1 MRTRLENWGKQFCQV
16 GVKSIKYKKNC
27 RFVCQGMQEAL
38 RSGNE
43 FKYTVAFRFEGS
55 CWQTMVRAGY
65 KTMIPG
71 SAEVCL
77 SALFVDF
84 DNVYL
89 SLRRQ
94 SEDAAGRFARNPAEW
109 MSRIATGGLVRFK
122 SPQDYVRRRFAVAR
136 CYGNPGRVLVSRGG
150 PHDPHAFATV
160 RTNFMIAGLEVVDC
174 QPLSSQFKNGTDI
187 KIACDIRDFLEHP
200 TRFGEF
206 IILSGDAD
214 FTPVLHHLRSHDR
227 RTVVY
232 ANDSTADI
240 YKAFSDGWIEERDMI
255 SFLLDETVPLMLPHE
270 RAAPPRAELGYEGQ
284 RTYSQNVAVQPSVP
298 ALPPAQ
304 PAPAP
309 AQPDFTPGYGLPQEP
324 AKRRLPPA
332 HANSAVQS
340 LIEDFQAIGAEI
352 LNLVL
357 EVVRSSE
364 KPVPIAYLAD
374 RAQKILGHAKTLGT
388 NWAGSGG
395 FLNFLNATLPGDIR
409 LTDKPPHFVYDP
421 KRHRLEERNELPP
434 APPIPQKLNRQPP
447 PQPETNSSKLA
458 ELQNSITR
466 IYDAC
471 KAPPLPP
478 SEYQLLFTLIATE
491 VHERG
496 FAPVKTAQS
505 VVARANQEGL
515 RIAMKDVS
523 FVLDAI
529 DEIDPW
535 LEHTRSP
542 AAVARAY
549 RDFVLAKCRHAGVQL
564 TEDEYQLVQVWFGAS
579 QWSPAGQNTVNMNGA
594 APHAA
599 SNPQRPV
606 LSREARSYM
615 AEPVLSPPDPRSD
628 IPLPPDFGF
637 DRDLETE
644 PAKNIGQ
651 RFGFKH

>member
-1 MRTRLENWGKQFCQV
+1 
-16 GVKSIKYKKNC
+16 
-27 RFVCQGMQEAL
+27 
-38 RSGNE
+38 
-43 FKYTVAFRFEGS
+43 
-55 CWQTMVRAGY
+55 
-65 KTMIPG
+65 MIPG

-109 MSRIATGGLVRFK
+109 MSRIANGGLVRFK
-122 SPQDYVRRRFAVAR
+122 SQQDYVRRRFAVAR
-136 CYGNPGRVLVSRGG
+136 CYGNPGRMLVSRGG

-160 RTNFMIAGLEVVDC
+160 RTNFMVAGLEVVDC

-240 YKAFSDGWIEERDMI
+240 YKAFSDGWIEEREMI

-270 RAAPPRAELGYEGQ
+270 RQAPALSQERAAPPRPELGYEGP
-284 RTYSQNVAVQPSVP
+284 RTYSQNIAASQNVAAQPSIP
-298 ALPPAQ
+298 ALPPVQQHQ
-304 PAPAP
+304 PP
-309 AQPDFTPGYGLPQEP
+309 AQPDFAPGYGLPQEP
-324 AKRRLPPA
+324 AKRRLPS
-332 HANSAVQS
+332 HTNSAVQS
-340 LIEDFQAIGAEI
+340 LIEDFQSIGAEI
-352 LNLVL
+352 LKLVID
-357 EVVRSSE
+357 VVSSSE

-374 RAQKILGHAKTLGT
+374 RAQKMLGHAKTLGT

-395 FLNFLNATLPGDIR
+395 FLNFLNATLPDDIR

-421 KRHRLEERNELPP
+421 KRHRLEERGELPP
-434 APPIPQKLNRQPP
+434 PPPPAPAAAIPQKLSRQP

-496 FAPVKTAQS
+496 FAPVKTAQA
-505 VVARANQEGL
+505 VVSRANQEGL
-515 RIAMKDVS
+515 RVAMKDVS

-549 RDFVLAKCRHAGVQL
+549 RDFVLSKCRHAGVQL

-579 QWSPAGQNTVNMNGA
+579 QWTPAGQTTVNMTAAA
-594 APHAA
+594 APPPA
-599 SNPQRPV
+599 SVPQRPP
-606 LSREARSYM
+606 LSREAKSYM
-615 AEPVLSPPDPRSD
+615 AEPVLTPPDPRSD

-637 DRDLETE
+637 DRDLDTE
-644 PAKNIGQ
+644 PAKSLGQ

>member
-1 MRTRLENWGKQFCQV
+1 
-16 GVKSIKYKKNC
+16 
-27 RFVCQGMQEAL
+27 
-38 RSGNE
+38 
-43 FKYTVAFRFEGS
+43 
-55 CWQTMVRAGY
+55 
-65 KTMIPG
+65 MIPG

-94 SEDAAGRFARNPAEW
+94 SEEAAGRFARNPAEW
-109 MSRIATGGLVRFK
+109 MARIATGGLVRFK
-122 SPQDYVRRRFAVAR
+122 SHSDYVRRRFAVAR
-136 CYGNPGRVLVSRGG
+136 CYGNPGRKLVSRGG
-150 PHDPHAFATV
+150 PHDPHNFADV
-160 RTNFMIAGLEVVDC
+160 RVNFMMAGLEVVDC
-174 QPLSSQFKNGTDI
+174 QPLSNQFKNGTDI

-206 IILSGDAD
+206 IVLSGDAD

-232 ANDSTADI
+232 ANESTADI

-255 SFLLDETVPLMLPHE
+255 AFLLGESSGDAPMIGHE
-270 RAAPPRAELGYEGQ
+270 RTPRLGYDGARQ
-284 RTYSQNVAVQPSVP
+284 PGYDQNRSYT
-298 ALPPAQ
+298 PPAGL
-304 PAPAP
+304 PATQAPAASLPAASQAGFGGHPSFQGYGAP
-309 AQPDFTPGYGLPQEP
+309 AQAIPVAPPPAYGAPAQAIPVAPNYSGYNPEP
-324 AKRRLPPA
+324 AKRRAPSS

-340 LIEDFQAIGAEI
+340 LIEDFQSIGAEI

-357 EVVRSSE
+357 EVVQSSE

-395 FLNFLNATLPGDIR
+395 FLNFLNATLPENFR

-421 KRHRLEERNELPP
+421 ARHRVEERVDASLQPSPKLMDRQP
-434 APPIPQKLNRQPP
+434 APQ
-447 PQPETNSSKLA
+447 PQPQPQETGSSKLA
-458 ELQNSITR
+458 ELQTSITR

-491 VHERG
+491 VHDRG
-496 FAPVKTAQS
+496 FAPVKTAQA
-505 VVARANQEGL
+505 VVERATREGL
-515 RIAMKDVS
+515 RVAMKDVS
-523 FVLDAI
+523 FVLDAV

-549 RDFVLAKCRHAGVQL
+549 RDFVLAKCHHAGVKL
-564 TEDEYQLVQVWFGAS
+564 TEDEHQLVQVWFGAS
-579 QWSPAGQNTVNMNGA
+579 QWSAVGQSGIGSSVNTQPTPLTPVGV
-594 APHAA
+594 
-599 SNPQRPV
+599 QRP
-606 LSREARSYM
+606 STNPRSYM
-615 AEPVLSPPDPRSD
+615 ADAALPAPDPRSD

-637 DRDLETE
+637 DRELEPE
-644 PAKNIGQ
+644 QAAKQ
-651 RFGFKH
+651 RYSFKH

>member
-1 MRTRLENWGKQFCQV
+1 
-16 GVKSIKYKKNC
+16 
-27 RFVCQGMQEAL
+27 MQEAL

-43 FKYTVAFRFEGS
+43 FKYTVVCRFEGS
-55 CWQTMVRAGY
+55 CWQAMVRAGY
-65 KTMIPG
+65 KAMIPG

-174 QPLSSQFKNGTDI
+174 QPLSTQFKNGTDI

-232 ANDSTADI
+232 ANESTAEI

-270 RAAPPRAELGYEGQ
+270 RPAQPRAELGYDGP
-284 RTYSQNVAVQPSVP
+284 RTYSQSVAAQPAVP
-298 ALPPAQ
+298 ALPVRS
-304 PAPAP
+304 APAT
-309 AQPDFTPGYGLPQEP
+309 AQADFASGYGLPQEP
-324 AKRRLPPA
+324 PKRRPA
-332 HANSAVQS
+332 GHANSAVQS

-352 LNLVL
+352 LNLVID
-357 EVVRSSE
+357 VVRSSE

-395 FLNFLNATLPGDIR
+395 FLNFLNATLPDDIR

-421 KRHRLEERNELPP
+421 QRHRLEERTELPPPAPTIPRHRLEERAELPP
-434 APPIPQKLNRQPP
+434 AQAVPQKLNRQP
-447 PQPETNSSKLA
+447 QPESNSSKLA

-496 FAPVKTAQS
+496 FAPVKTAQA

-579 QWSPAGQNTVNMNGA
+579 QWSPTGQSTVNMNGT
-594 APHAA
+594 APHPT
-599 SNPQRPV
+599 STPPRPP

-615 AEPVLSPPDPRSD
+615 AEPVLSAPDPRSD

>member
-1 MRTRLENWGKQFCQV
+1 
-16 GVKSIKYKKNC
+16 
-27 RFVCQGMQEAL
+27 
-38 RSGNE
+38 
-43 FKYTVAFRFEGS
+43 
-55 CWQTMVRAGY
+55 
-65 KTMIPG
+65 MIPG

-94 SEDAAGRFARNPAEW
+94 NEEAAGRFARNPAEW
-109 MSRIATGGLVRFK
+109 LSRIATGGLVRFK
-122 SPQDYVRRRFAVAR
+122 SHQDYVRRRFAVAR
-136 CYGNPGRVLVSRGG
+136 VYGNPGRKLVSRGG
-150 PHDPHAFATV
+150 PHDPHCFADV
-160 RTNFMIAGLEVVDC
+160 RTNFMMAGLEVVDC

-187 KIACDIRDFLEHP
+187 KMACDIRDFLEHP

-232 ANDSTADI
+232 ANDNTADI
-240 YKAFSDGWIEERDMI
+240 YKAFSDGWIEEKDFI
-255 SFLLDETVPLMLPHE
+255 SFLMDETGPALIQQE
-270 RAAPPRAELGYEGQ
+270 RGSKPRGELGYDGARMLAQ
-284 RTYSQNVAVQPSVP
+284 SMAGGT
-298 ALPPAQ
+298 PPAQ
-304 PAPAP
+304 RE
-309 AQPDFTPGYGLPQEP
+309 FGNYGYTGEP
-324 AKRRLPPA
+324 AGARRRLPSTPA
-332 HANSAVQS
+332 TAVQS
-340 LIEDFQAIGAEI
+340 LIEDFQSIGSEI
-352 LNLVL
+352 LNLVI

-395 FLNFLNATLPGDIR
+395 FLNFLTNTLPEGIKLSER
-409 LTDKPPHFVYDP
+409 PPHFVYDP
-421 KRHRLEERNELPP
+421 KRHRLEERAESHVHQSVAPKAAVLQRQQLP
-434 APPIPQKLNRQPP
+434 Q
-447 PQPETNSSKLA
+447 ESNSTKLA

-466 IYDAC
+466 IYEAC

-496 FAPVKTAQS
+496 FAPVKTAQA
-505 VVARANQEGL
+505 VVARAGQEGL
-515 RIAMKDVS
+515 RVAMKDVS
-523 FVLDAI
+523 FVLEAV

-542 AAVARAY
+542 ASVARAY
-549 RDFVLAKCRHAGVQL
+549 RDFVLARCHHAGVKL

-579 QWSPAGQNTVNMNGA
+579 QWSAVGQGGLAGGPLTSES
-594 APHAA
+594 P
-599 SNPQRPV
+599 SKPQLGNENRGFSMENALP
-606 LSREARSYM
+606 
-615 AEPVLSPPDPRSD
+615 PPDHRND

-637 DRDLETE
+637 DRELEPE
-644 PAKNIGQ
+644 PNQKTVNQ
-651 RFGFKH
+651 RYGFLKH

>member
-1 MRTRLENWGKQFCQV
+1 MNLNTL
-16 GVKSIKYKKNC
+16 S
-27 RFVCQGMQEAL
+27 
-38 RSGNE
+38 SP
-43 FKYTVAFRFEGS
+43 FEGS
-55 CWQTMVRAGY
+55 FWQAMVRAGY

-174 QPLSSQFKNGTDI
+174 QPLSTQFKNGTDI

-232 ANDSTADI
+232 ANDSTAEI

-270 RAAPPRAELGYEGQ
+270 RTVQPRAELGYDGP
-284 RTYSQNVAVQPSVP
+284 RTYSQSVAAQP
-298 ALPPAQ
+298 ALPALPAHSAPA

-309 AQPDFTPGYGLPQEP
+309 AQADFAPNYGVPQE
-324 AKRRLPPA
+324 AVKRRLPA
-332 HANSAVQS
+332 GHVNSAVQS
-340 LIEDFQAIGAEI
+340 LIEDFQTIGAEI
-352 LNLVL
+352 LNLVVD
-357 EVVRSSE
+357 VVRSSE

-395 FLNFLNATLPGDIR
+395 FLNFLNATLPEGLR

-421 KRHRLEERNELPP
+421 TRHRLEERVEVPP
-434 APPIPQKLNRQPP
+434 AQAIPQKLNRQPP
-447 PQPETNSSKLA
+447 QTETNSSKLA

-496 FAPVKTAQS
+496 FAPVKTAQA
-505 VVARANQEGL
+505 VVGRANQEGL

-542 AAVARAY
+542 TAVARAY
-549 RDFVLAKCRHAGVQL
+549 RDFVLAKCRHAGVKL

-579 QWSPAGQNTVNMNGA
+579 QWTPAGQNTVNMNGT
-594 APHAA
+594 APHPTSA
-599 SNPQRPV
+599 PQRPQ

-644 PAKNIGQ
+644 PTKTIGQ
-651 RFGFKH
+651 RFFKH

>member
-1 MRTRLENWGKQFCQV
+1 MNLNTL
-16 GVKSIKYKKNC
+16 S
-27 RFVCQGMQEAL
+27 
-38 RSGNE
+38 SP
-43 FKYTVAFRFEGS
+43 FEGS
-55 CWQTMVRAGY
+55 FWQAMVRAGY

-174 QPLSSQFKNGTDI
+174 QPLSTQFKNGTDI

-232 ANDSTADI
+232 ANDSTAEI

-270 RAAPPRAELGYEGQ
+270 RTVQPRAELGYDGP
-284 RTYSQNVAVQPSVP
+284 RTYSQSVAAQP
-298 ALPPAQ
+298 ALPALPAHSAPV

-309 AQPDFTPGYGLPQEP
+309 AQADFAPNYGVPQDA
-324 AKRRLPPA
+324 AKRRLPA
-332 HANSAVQS
+332 GHVNSAVQS

-352 LNLVL
+352 LNLVV

-395 FLNFLNATLPGDIR
+395 FLNFLNATLPEGLR

-421 KRHRLEERNELPP
+421 QRHRLEERVEVPP
-434 APPIPQKLNRQPP
+434 AQAIPQKLNRQP

-496 FAPVKTAQS
+496 FAPVKTAQA
-505 VVARANQEGL
+505 VVGRANQEGL

-579 QWSPAGQNTVNMNGA
+579 QWTPAGQNTVNMNGT
-594 APHAA
+594 APHPT
-599 SNPQRPV
+599 STPQRPQ

-644 PAKNIGQ
+644 PTKTIGQ
-651 RFGFKH
+651 RFFKH